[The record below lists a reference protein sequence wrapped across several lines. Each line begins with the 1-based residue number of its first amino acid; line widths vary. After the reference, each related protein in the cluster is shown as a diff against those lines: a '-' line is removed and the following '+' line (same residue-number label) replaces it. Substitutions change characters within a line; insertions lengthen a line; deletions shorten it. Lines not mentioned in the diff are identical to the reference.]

1 MIVTAKSFTYYFYI
15 RCKIIGLPCADAR
28 KFGGTIADNHK
39 SLYFCAM
46 QTLQLVADYYGE
58 GIRIIE
64 NCFADHENEL
74 QHYEYV
80 LCKGKVLKEFKL
92 RFDHEKDFAIKTT
105 QLGLFDLQ
113 YVKEIDFP
121 NKTPQIGLFDF
132 RSFLNIGMLL
142 TDVMRSFPTSSNRY
156 RSPLVGH
163 QKK

>member
-1 MIVTAKSFTYYFYI
+1 
-15 RCKIIGLPCADAR
+15 
-28 KFGGTIADNHK
+28 
-39 SLYFCAM
+39 M

-58 GIRIIE
+58 DIRIIE
-64 NCFADHENEL
+64 NCFADHENER
-74 QHYEYV
+74 QYNESV

-92 RFDHEKDFAIKTT
+92 RFGHEKDFAIKTT

-142 TDVMRSFPTSSNRY
+142 TDVMRTFPTSSNGP
-156 RSPLVGH
+156 RSPLADH